1 MKFNTLA
8 TAALAVCLLSAGAV
22 AQAETLVGL
31 TVDQKL
37 LTVDSANAANGSL
50 TSITGLLSGE
60 RLRAIDLRPTTGVV
74 YGLSDLGNL
83 YQLNALTGAA
93 SGRLALSQS
102 VAGTAIGFDF
112 NPVADLSNAAAGSL
126 RLTSNARENW
136 VINVATGNVT
146 VQTALPAGFKVV
158 ASAYTNNDISPS
170 TGTVLYGIDSG
181 TDSLYKQNPPAGGT
195 QELVGSLGVDTS
207 GVAGFD
213 ISASGAGYAALT
225 DADTGQSTLYRIA
238 LSGSGNLATSL
249 GAFGVGGNTAGVG
262 SIIGLTALTPA
273 VPEPSSVALVLGGLA
288 LLPFLKKRNANSQ
301 AK

>member
-8 TAALAVCLLSAGAV
+8 TAAFAACLLSAAAV

-37 LTVDSANAANGSL
+37 LTVDSSSPANGSL
-50 TSITGLLSGE
+50 TSISGLLGGE

-83 YQLNALTGAA
+83 YQLNAATGVA

-102 VAGTAIGFDF
+102 VTGTAIGFDF
-112 NPVADLSNAAAGSL
+112 NPAADLSNAASGSL

-136 VINVATGNVT
+136 VINVATGTVT
-146 VQTALPAGFKVV
+146 VQTALPVGARVV
-158 ASAYTNNDISPS
+158 ASAYTNNDVNPA
-170 TGTVLYGIDSG
+170 TATVLYGIDSS
-181 TDSLYKQNPPAGGT
+181 TDSLYKQNPPASGA

-213 ISASGAGYAALT
+213 ISASGVGYAALT

-238 LSGSGNLATSL
+238 LSGPGNLATSL
-249 GAFGVGGNTAGVG
+249 GAFGLAGNTAAVG

-273 VPEPSSVALVLGGLA
+273 VPEPSSIALVLAGLA
-288 LLPFLKKRNANSQ
+288 LVPLMKKRLKPQ
-301 AK
+301 QG